1 VHSLRTNPRFAPWA
15 QIAVQLGLEDAI
27 GLPIRVEGKAWG
39 VICIYSTQPASFDD
53 EETALLQEMADDLGF
68 GIQTLRIRQDRQALE
83 DTLRRTNEQ
92 LEQRV
97 VERTRALEEANK
109 ELEAFSYS
117 VSHDLRAPLRAI
129 DGFANLLNQDF
140 GSSLNATGQDY
151 LARVR
156 RATQRMA
163 ALIDDLLDLSRISR
177 AEMAVKEVDL
187 TAIAS
192 DIAGELV
199 SSDPD
204 RRVSFE
210 IAPNVGAR
218 GDPGLLRALL
228 QNLLDNAWK
237 YTGKTAEPRIAFGT
251 TETPQGERI
260 FYVSDN
266 GVGFDS
272 DSAGRLFQ
280 PFIRLH
286 RAEDFPGTGVGLAT
300 AARIVSRHGGRIW
313 AQAKP
318 DEGAT
323 FYFTLP

>member
-1 VHSLRTNPRFAPWA
+1 
-15 QIAVQLGLEDAI
+15 
-27 GLPIRVEGKAWG
+27 
-39 VICIYSTQPASFDD
+39 
-53 EETALLQEMADDLGF
+53 M
-68 GIQTLRIRQDRQALE
+68 
-83 DTLRRTNEQ
+83 
-92 LEQRV
+92 
-97 VERTRALEEANK
+97 
-109 ELEAFSYS
+109 
-117 VSHDLRAPLRAI
+117 
-129 DGFANLLNQDF
+129 
-140 GSSLNATGQDY
+140 
-151 LARVR
+151 
-156 RATQRMA
+156 
-163 ALIDDLLDLSRISR
+163 
-177 AEMAVKEVDL
+177 
-187 TAIAS
+187 
-192 DIAGELV
+192 
-199 SSDPD
+199 
-204 RRVSFE
+204 
-210 IAPNVGAR
+210 IAPNVSAQ

-318 DEGAT
+318 DEGMV
-323 FYFTLP
+323 FYFSLH